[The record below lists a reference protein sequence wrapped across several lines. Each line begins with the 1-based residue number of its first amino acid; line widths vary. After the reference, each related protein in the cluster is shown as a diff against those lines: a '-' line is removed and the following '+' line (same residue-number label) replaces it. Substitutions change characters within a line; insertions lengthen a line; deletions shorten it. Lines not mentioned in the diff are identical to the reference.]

1 MGNLGGPE
9 ILVIMVVALI
19 VLGPNKLPEA
29 ARQVGRAITELKN
42 LSSGFQQEMRD
53 AMVDPEI
60 KAAAKEFRNE
70 IKATPQPKSPPAL
83 LADPTPPPDSANSA
97 ASGSNAPAVTGSEP
111 ITESAVE
118 PPRPFESG
126 SSADPVATDETLT

>member
-9 ILVIMVVALI
+9 ILVIMLVALM

-29 ARQVGRAITELKN
+29 ARQVGKAINELKR

-60 KAAAKEFRNE
+60 KAAAKEFRQE
-70 IKATPQPKSPPAL
+70 ILPTPPPKSPPAL
-83 LADPTPPPDSANSA
+83 LADPTPPP
-97 ASGSNAPAVTGSEP
+97 PA
-111 ITESAVE
+111 
-118 PPRPFESG
+118 
-126 SSADPVATDETLT
+126 DETTPIENPTAAESPTVTDRPSTADDSDA

>member
-9 ILVIMVVALI
+9 ILVIMVVALM

-29 ARQVGRAITELKN
+29 ARQVGRAITELKK

-60 KAAAKEFRNE
+60 EAAAKEFRRD
-70 IKATPQPKSPPAL
+70 ITATPPPKSPPAL
-83 LADPTPPPDSANSA
+83 LADPTPPPTIDEPSTSDRPAPTKPP
-97 ASGSNAPAVTGSEP
+97 APAEQRRP
-111 ITESAVE
+111 ADESDA
-118 PPRPFESG
+118 
-126 SSADPVATDETLT
+126 

>member
-29 ARQVGRAITELKN
+29 ARQVGKAFAELKR
-42 LSSGFQQEMRD
+42 LSNGFQQEMRD

-60 KAAAKEFRNE
+60 EAAARDLRKDMTAGPPP
-70 IKATPQPKSPPAL
+70 KAPPAL
-83 LADPTPPPDSANSA
+83 LADPTPPQ
-97 ASGSNAPAVTGSEP
+97 EP
-111 ITESAVE
+111 SVESA
-118 PPRPFESG
+118 PG
-126 SSADPVATDETLT
+126 DTND

>member
-1 MGNLGGPE
+1 MGNLGGAE

-29 ARQVGRAITELKN
+29 ARQIGRAITELKN

-60 KAAAKEFRNE
+60 KAAAQEFRSD
-70 IKATPQPKSPPAL
+70 IKATPPPKSPPAL
-83 LADPTPPPDSANSA
+83 LADPTPPPDAA
-97 ASGSNAPAVTGSEP
+97 GPTASGSNAPAVAGPDSTSE
-111 ITESAVE
+111 AAAE

-126 SSADPVATDETLT
+126 SSADPVATDETPT